1 MTERVIEKFLEN
13 NLIKLGFSMK
23 KIRKFLFVLFFVG
36 NPFFLKICYAEGLK
50 EISYIQEITPYLETL
65 DQDSLVVFDVDNVI
79 SAPSD
84 LIGRPKARPVRR
96 AIFKEYEQKYGK
108 DRVVHIHSLYYL
120 RASEEFVEQAI
131 KEIILKLQI
140 RKIPSLALT
149 AMGTG
154 KFGNIEDPMHLRSSR
169 LKEKDIV
176 FAFENLDK
184 RILWED
190 EAGYESGVIFSGKQS
205 KGQALQYFLENIAH
219 WKPKHI
225 IFVDDNPEYL
235 NSMHEM
241 CSRLK
246 IKFTGFHYKAAV
258 FDKDKELSPEIARL
272 QLKTLDEQ
280 GVWIPDDEAH
290 KQIEAVGK

>member
-1 MTERVIEKFLEN
+1 MTGRMIGKFLEN
-13 NLIKLGFSMK
+13 NLINLEFSMK
-23 KIRKFLFVLFFVG
+23 KVRKFLFVLFFIG

-50 EISYIQEITPYLETL
+50 EIAYIQEITPYLETL

-84 LIGRPKARPVRR
+84 LIGRPKARPVRH
-96 AIFKEYEQKYGK
+96 AVFKEYEQKYGK

-120 RASEEFVEQAI
+120 RASEEFVEKEI
-131 KEIILKLQI
+131 KEIIRGLYV
-140 RKIPSLALT
+140 RKVRSIALT

-154 KFGNIEDPMHLRSSR
+154 KFGNIEDPMHLRVSR
-169 LKEKDIV
+169 LKQKDIV

-184 RILWED
+184 RMLWDD
-190 EAGYESGVIFSGKQS
+190 ESGYESGVIFSGKQS

-246 IKFTGFHYKAAV
+246 IKFTGFHYKAAA
-258 FDKDKELSPEIARL
+258 FDQDKELSPEVAKL
-272 QLKTLDEQ
+272 QIKTLDEQ
-280 GVWIPDDEAH
+280 GVWIPDDEAY
-290 KQIEAVGK
+290 KQIEAVEK